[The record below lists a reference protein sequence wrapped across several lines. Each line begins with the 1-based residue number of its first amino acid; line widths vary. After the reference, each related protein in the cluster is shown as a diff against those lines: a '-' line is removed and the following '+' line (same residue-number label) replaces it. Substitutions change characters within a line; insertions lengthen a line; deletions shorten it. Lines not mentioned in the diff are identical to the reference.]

1 MKNFKKFCVENVNSL
16 FNANYTKLLGQGLC
30 KAETQPKF
38 NSQLCFSEDYL
49 GRDNNCLQ
57 QFPPDKGEVKWQIFA
72 KTLRNC

>member
-1 MKNFKKFCVENVNSL
+1 MKNFKKFCVENVNS
-16 FNANYTKLLGQGLC
+16 FNASYATLIGQSLC
-30 KAETQPKF
+30 NKGTQPKF

-72 KTLRNC
+72 KTLRDC